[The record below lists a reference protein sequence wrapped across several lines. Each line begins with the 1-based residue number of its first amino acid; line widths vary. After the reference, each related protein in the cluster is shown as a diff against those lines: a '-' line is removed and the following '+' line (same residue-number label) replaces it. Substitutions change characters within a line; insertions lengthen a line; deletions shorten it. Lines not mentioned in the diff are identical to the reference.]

1 MKPERESTT
10 KELLLFYSLRLTR
23 LNDEIGLNDEF
34 NGEDETYK
42 DVMKDFSNFAAS
54 QPRMLR
60 QRNDSNTLESQRSS
74 LTNSD

>member
-1 MKPERESTT
+1 MLIKLNSFPR
-10 KELLLFYSLRLTR
+10 LRLTR

-42 DVMKDFSNFAAS
+42 DVMKDFSNFTAS